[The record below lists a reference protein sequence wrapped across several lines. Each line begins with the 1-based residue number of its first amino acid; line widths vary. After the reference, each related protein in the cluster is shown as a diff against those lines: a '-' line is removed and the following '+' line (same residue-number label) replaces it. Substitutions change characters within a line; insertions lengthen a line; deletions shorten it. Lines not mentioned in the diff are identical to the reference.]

1 MVKLTAE
8 RLFARQ
14 CAYDEAIDHLRDA
27 AGASPDFLEPF
38 EAEEMRALAD
48 RLDAEINR
56 VLATTGR
63 SSAERLRRATPKD
76 PAGV

>member
-1 MVKLTAE
+1 MAKLTAE

-56 VLATTGR
+56 VLATRVR
-63 SSAERLRRATPKD
+63 STASRARLAATKD
-76 PAGV
+76 PAGA